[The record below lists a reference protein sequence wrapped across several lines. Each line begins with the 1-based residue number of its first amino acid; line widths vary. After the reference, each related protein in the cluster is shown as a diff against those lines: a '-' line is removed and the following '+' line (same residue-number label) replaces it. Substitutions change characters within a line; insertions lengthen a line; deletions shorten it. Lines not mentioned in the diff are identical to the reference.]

1 MVKEQ
6 FLIYRIIHLM
16 DFDGYSTIGEYSL
29 KRYKYILFDL
39 DGTLLDTKPGV
50 LGSVK
55 KTFDELSLPLPN
67 DERLEKFMGPP
78 LDQCF
83 MDVCGLDAETT
94 VIATKVFR
102 RFYEGGG
109 LFNARPYDGIPELL
123 SALKSNGRRLFVA
136 TSKYEL
142 FAERVIRHFELD
154 GFFDKIAGA
163 PKDIEKPWLKKDS
176 IKRALEGFSDAN
188 SSNTVIIGDR
198 KFDAEGAKEAGID
211 SIGVLFGYGKS
222 DELEASSFNMIVP
235 DVKTLT
241 DVLLKDK

>member
-1 MVKEQ
+1 
-6 FLIYRIIHLM
+6 
-16 DFDGYSTIGEYSL
+16 
-29 KRYKYILFDL
+29 
-39 DGTLLDTKPGV
+39 
-50 LGSVK
+50 
-55 KTFDELSLPLPN
+55 
-67 DERLEKFMGPP
+67 
-78 LDQCF
+78 
-83 MDVCGLDAETT
+83 
-94 VIATKVFR
+94 
-102 RFYEGGG
+102 
-109 LFNARPYDGIPELL
+109 
-123 SALKSNGRRLFVA
+123 
-136 TSKYEL
+136 YEL